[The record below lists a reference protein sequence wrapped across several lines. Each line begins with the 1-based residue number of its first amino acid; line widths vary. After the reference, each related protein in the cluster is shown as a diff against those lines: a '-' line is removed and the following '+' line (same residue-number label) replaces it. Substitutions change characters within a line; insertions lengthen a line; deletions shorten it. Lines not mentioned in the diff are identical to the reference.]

1 MKRAREG
8 KGQGQ
13 KRSVFIRIVK
23 APLWVLCQAR
33 DLYVSSMTGCAGRV
47 NYGAM
52 AYSGG
57 PAGIPRSFSFQQG
70 RSSCSS
76 EDDLRELMRVASQ
89 GAKGSLNRGGPG
101 IVPRSQSVGIGR
113 IDEDKPCEFGAEAM
127 AGPFYPRSRS
137 YAVPTRRIAVIG

>member
-52 AYSGG
+52 A
-57 PAGIPRSFSFQQG
+57 SFSFQQG

-76 EDDLRELMRVASQ
+76 EDDLRELMRAASQ

-127 AGPFYPRSRS
+127 AGPFYPGAAATPCPPGES
-137 YAVPTRRIAVIG
+137 P